1 MKCWNKVVVMFVI
14 GMLVFACGCGDTKE
28 EAEEVTQAAGE
39 ERDMKE
45 NIPESIPENISEDV
59 PENGS
64 EEQEGKTADAET
76 RDGNGGETAQAED
89 GDGSNS
95 IVWDDITGE
104 GIKTVHGR
112 VESLADGEFTIV
124 QIMTGRMEESGG
136 EIAVEVAGAPGSEED
151 ANLITVQ
158 YSEKAEFTVQTT
170 TDGLTSTEREGSK
183 EELKKDSSVILT
195 GSWDGEIFRADKIVI
210 FVVDM

>member
-45 NIPESIPENISEDV
+45 NIPESIPENIS
-59 PENGS
+59 
-64 EEQEGKTADAET
+64 
-76 RDGNGGETAQAED
+76 
-89 GDGSNS
+89 
-95 IVWDDITGE
+95 
-104 GIKTVHGR
+104 
-112 VESLADGEFTIV
+112 
-124 QIMTGRMEESGG
+124 
-136 EIAVEVAGAPGSEED
+136 ED